1 MSKKRGSERIINTYT
16 EVKESNNNDM
26 FLTMSDS
33 VFSFM
38 TAGEINQY
46 KPKKSSPRIKDLYTG
61 HYNEVKLSQMMSTR
75 KDKT

>member
-1 MSKKRGSERIINTYT
+1 MSKKRGSERIINTFG
-16 EVKESNNNDM
+16 EKKDSNYNIL
-26 FLTMSDS
+26 LTMSDS
-33 VFSFM
+33 GFSFN

-46 KPKKSSPRIKDLYTG
+46 QPKKSLPRIKDLYTG